1 MAVPYVLESWVAVE
15 ELCPDGTLALCLKG
29 RVFGHPRFS
38 SADSVTTSAI
48 VSYREEGSVLI
59 VASRSGSE
67 YVLSRPL
74 TGKPFAKKRLLRQL
88 AERRCKLLP
97 ADPKST
103 RTSRFAVTPEWVAA
117 QVRAGEEDEERD
129 GPPPFD
135 GVAN

>member
-1 MAVPYVLESWVAVE
+1 MAVPYVLESWVTVE

-48 VSYREEGSVLI
+48 ISYREEGGVLI

-88 AERRCKLLP
+88 SERKCRMLQ
-97 ADPKST
+97 ADSKST
-103 RTSRFAVTPEWVAA
+103 QTSRFAVTPEWVEA
-117 QVRAGEEDEERD
+117 QLRAGEEDEERD
-129 GPPPFD
+129 GRSP
-135 GVAN
+135 V

>member
-1 MAVPYVLESWVAVE
+1 MVVPYVLESWVAVE
-15 ELCPDGTLALCLKG
+15 EVCPDGTLALCLKG

-48 VSYREEGSVLI
+48 VSYREEGGVLI

-74 TGKPFAKKRLLRQL
+74 TGKPFAKKRLLRRL
-88 AERRCKLLP
+88 AERKCQVLH

-103 RTSRFAVTPEWVAA
+103 ETNHFSVTPEWVAA
-117 QVRAGEEDEERD
+117 QVRAGEEED
-129 GPPPFD
+129 GE
-135 GVAN
+135 GHRSA